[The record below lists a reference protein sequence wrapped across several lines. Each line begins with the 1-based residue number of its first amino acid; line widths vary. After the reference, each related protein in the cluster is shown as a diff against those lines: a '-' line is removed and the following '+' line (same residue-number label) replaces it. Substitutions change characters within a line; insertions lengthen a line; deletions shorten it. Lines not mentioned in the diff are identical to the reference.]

1 MNNTLRFLFGSNIDT
16 FESVLSKK
24 RINRP
29 WLPDHKPFES
39 GRVGQRW
46 DGYKTQ
52 RWRKFSI
59 WYKTL
64 HHRCI
69 IDGCNRDTYYTDH
82 ITPVVELVR
91 LGRDPYDP
99 AECQPLCRLHGD
111 IKTGSE
117 GAKKRKG

>member
-1 MNNTLRFLFGSNIDT
+1 MNNTLLFLFGSNIDT
-16 FESVLSKK
+16 FVSVLSRK
-24 RINRP
+24 RVNRP

-59 WYKTL
+59 WFKTINPI
-64 HHRCI
+64 CVVE
-69 IDGCNRDTYYTDH
+69 GCNRGSYYTDH
-82 ITPVVELVR
+82 ITPVIDLIR
-91 LGRDPYDP
+91 HGRDPYDP
-99 AECQPLCRLHGD
+99 DECQPLCRLHGD